1 MKKILSIAL
10 CLVLILSLGT
20 TAYAADT
27 ITGGQSQTVTGN
39 YQAAA
44 EAGTVYS
51 VEIQW
56 GSLEFTY
63 EVPAQVWD
71 TETHTYKSPDDATPQ
86 WVCKTD
92 EDETTVD
99 ANEVR
104 VVNRSNAGIDVTVT
118 TDMGESGITATV
130 SDEGKFTLASADATI
145 TAENATGQETKGS
158 VTITLEGELSK
169 EHTAGGTIGTVTVTL
184 AAAQTGTETTAPE
197 PENPENNG

>member
-27 ITGGQSQTVTGN
+27 ITGGQSQTVTGS

-51 VEIQW
+51 VDIQW

-71 TETHTYKSPDDATPQ
+71 TETHTYKSPDDAVPQ
-86 WVCKTD
+86 WVC
-92 EDETTVD
+92 EDG
-99 ANEVR
+99 ANQVT

-130 SDEGKFTLASADATI
+130 SGEGKFTLASADATI
-145 TAENATGQETKGS
+145 TDTVTTGQETKGS
-158 VTITLEGELSK
+158 VTITLAGELSK
-169 EHTAGGTIGTVTVTL
+169 EHTAGSAIGTVTVTL
-184 AAAQTGTETTAPE
+184 AAAQPPAEPTE
-197 PENPENNG
+197 

>member
-1 MKKILSIAL
+1 MKKNVFSIML
-10 CLVLILSLGT
+10 CLVLLLSMST
-20 TAYAADT
+20 TAYATET
-27 ITGGQSQTVTGN
+27 ITGGTSATVTGTIESLEE
-39 YQAAA
+39 AA
-44 EAGTVYS
+44 TVYS
-51 VEIQW
+51 VDIQW

-158 VTITLEGELSK
+158 VTITLAGELSK
-169 EHTAGGTIGTVTVTL
+169 EHTAGSAIGTVTVTL
-184 AAAQTGTETTAPE
+184 AAAQPPAEPTE
-197 PENPENNG
+197 

>member
-51 VEIQW
+51 VDIQW

-71 TETHTYKSPDDATPQ
+71 TETHTYKAPDDAAPQ
-86 WVCKTD
+86 WVC
-92 EDETTVD
+92 EDG
-99 ANEVR
+99 ANQVT

-130 SDEGKFTLASADATI
+130 SDEGKFILASADATI

-158 VTITLEGELSK
+158 VTITLAGELSK
-169 EHTAGGTIGTVTVTL
+169 EHTAGSAIGTVTVTL
-184 AAAQTGTETTAPE
+184 AAVQPPAEPTE
-197 PENPENNG
+197 

>member
-27 ITGGQSQTVTGN
+27 ITGGQTQTVTGN

-51 VEIQW
+51 VDIQW

-71 TETHTYKSPDDATPQ
+71 TETHTYKSPDDAIPQ
-86 WVCKTD
+86 WVC
-92 EDETTVD
+92 EDG
-99 ANEVR
+99 ANQVT

-130 SDEGKFTLASADATI
+130 SDEGKFILASADATI

-158 VTITLEGELSK
+158 VTITLAGELSK
-169 EHTAGGTIGTVTVTL
+169 EHTAGSAIGTVTVTL
-184 AAAQTGTETTAPE
+184 AAVQPPAEPTE
-197 PENPENNG
+197 

>member
-27 ITGGQSQTVTGN
+27 ITGGQTQTVTGN

-51 VEIQW
+51 VDIQW

-71 TETHTYKSPDDATPQ
+71 TETHTYKSPDDAIPQ
-86 WVCKTD
+86 WVC
-92 EDETTVD
+92 EDG
-99 ANEVR
+99 ANQVT

-130 SDEGKFTLASADATI
+130 SDEGKFILASADATI

-158 VTITLEGELSK
+158 VTITLAGELSK
-169 EHTAGGTIGTVTVTL
+169 EHTAGSAIGTVTVTL
-184 AAAQTGTETTAPE
+184 AAAQPPAEPTE
-197 PENPENNG
+197 

>member
-27 ITGGQSQTVTGN
+27 ITGGQTQTVTGN

-71 TETHTYKSPDDATPQ
+71 TETHTYKSPDDAIPQ
-86 WVCKTD
+86 WVC
-92 EDETTVD
+92 EDG
-99 ANEVR
+99 ANQVT

-169 EHTAGGTIGTVTVTL
+169 EHTAGSAIGTVTVTL
-184 AAAQTGTETTAPE
+184 AAAQPPAEPTE
-197 PENPENNG
+197 